1 MNKKVRELLVK
12 KDELTAE
19 MRNFLE
25 ANKVQEAEEKAQEI
39 RKINLEIECIQE
51 EERSKEG
58 NPVTTEK
65 KPNVSQLGEVRAF
78 TKEQPM
84 TAAYKNDR
92 SLSLGAYLKGAL
104 TGNWE
109 GAESENE
116 EFRALSTATGNV
128 LIPTELFAQVVD
140 LSRNKSIFLNSNIPV
155 IPMDSNNLTIAK
167 VEGDP
172 NFKFKAELE
181 EAEYSDMTFTSIDLK
196 SKTAYGIVKMSIET
210 LKSAKNIDAVV
221 NEAMSKSVAQM
232 IDQAFL
238 LGNTTGTDTFEPT
251 GILNSTDINV
261 VEGGA
266 VGTNKYSDFVKA
278 VGKIRSNNGE
288 PKEWAINSEIDEKLN
303 LLTNTLGDP
312 LGVPKVLEGLNQ
324 TISNQLPSNLGTGL
338 DESVSLIYDPAAL
351 VVGMQVQPEIEILRS
366 PGVKDGSVTL
376 RIVAML
382 DCQAIKPKHI
392 TKITKL
398 K

>member
-12 KDELTAE
+12 KDELTTE

-51 EERSKEG
+51 EERERSKEG
-58 NPVTTEK
+58 KPVITEK

-140 LSRNKSIFLNSNIPV
+140 LSRNKS
-155 IPMDSNNLTIAK
+155 
-167 VEGDP
+167 
-172 NFKFKAELE
+172 
-181 EAEYSDMTFTSIDLK
+181 
-196 SKTAYGIVKMSIET
+196 
-210 LKSAKNIDAVV
+210 
-221 NEAMSKSVAQM
+221 
-232 IDQAFL
+232 
-238 LGNTTGTDTFEPT
+238 
-251 GILNSTDINV
+251 
-261 VEGGA
+261 
-266 VGTNKYSDFVKA
+266 
-278 VGKIRSNNGE
+278 R
-288 PKEWAINSEIDEKLN
+288 
-303 LLTNTLGDP
+303 
-312 LGVPKVLEGLNQ
+312 
-324 TISNQLPSNLGTGL
+324 
-338 DESVSLIYDPAAL
+338 
-351 VVGMQVQPEIEILRS
+351 
-366 PGVKDGSVTL
+366 
-376 RIVAML
+376 
-382 DCQAIKPKHI
+382 
-392 TKITKL
+392 
-398 K
+398 